1 MRNVYDFLYC
11 MDEVHHGA
19 VLHSPSSSSKQALF
33 QVMSSEK
40 ALLCLAIRD
49 ERDGERTS
57 CWSSPAGRLGTAR
70 WKSRAGSQKA
80 EGGIITS
87 RTLVMQVLD
96 LIALRLPGGWGPQSA
111 LGEPGMGA
119 PILLIF
125 GERLLLHQRHIVLER
140 HRLSIQALDWNRLDT
155 SSWLPD
161 VEALLGGV
169 HPAGDQV
176 FQPSF
181 GSHRNLLGWS
191 SASHSPGS
199 SAQRLADWSAR
210 ASGKSRP
217 SLERSWAKARPDRPH
232 AAAGCHRSVPG
243 WAARCWSGRDTRKFA
258 QRPPRASLAD
268 ARGPTPEAPE
278 RWNLSSVPHFCLDDA
293 AGSR

>member
-1 MRNVYDFLYC
+1 
-11 MDEVHHGA
+11 
-19 VLHSPSSSSKQALF
+19 
-33 QVMSSEK
+33 
-40 ALLCLAIRD
+40 
-49 ERDGERTS
+49 
-57 CWSSPAGRLGTAR
+57 
-70 WKSRAGSQKA
+70 
-80 EGGIITS
+80 
-87 RTLVMQVLD
+87 MQVLD

-181 GSHRNLLGWS
+181 GSHRNLLG
-191 SASHSPGS
+191 
-199 SAQRLADWSAR
+199 
-210 ASGKSRP
+210 
-217 SLERSWAKARPDRPH
+217 
-232 AAAGCHRSVPG
+232 
-243 WAARCWSGRDTRKFA
+243 
-258 QRPPRASLAD
+258 
-268 ARGPTPEAPE
+268 
-278 RWNLSSVPHFCLDDA
+278 
-293 AGSR
+293 